1 MSYLYGRFF
10 TFTLRSL
17 YTESNMWAK
26 HKQHGFTIVE
36 LLIVI
41 VVIAI
46 LAAITI
52 VAFNGIQNRARVSS
66 VSSALSQAAKKLS
79 LYQVDNATYPANG
92 SLSAA
97 GITNSGDVSY
107 QYSTTSTG
115 YCLTATNGNVS
126 YKITETGA
134 PTQGGCA
141 GHGVGGVDA
150 ITNLS
155 LNPSA
160 ETSTAGITVVRGTLA
175 RANDW
180 FSSGAN
186 SFRITPNDTA
196 STDSYINLGGDQGGF
211 RTGLQAGRTYTVSAT
226 IRLAAPLTGTVD
238 ADRGR
243 RVTAWYTTAAGTH
256 VKVNGTQAPNAAGQT
271 RSTVTYSI
279 PADAIGAWIRL
290 YHGGMSGAGDVW
302 WDGIMITEGAG
313 TPAFADGNST
323 DWVWNGTTNLSNS
336 TGPAS

>member
-1 MSYLYGRFF
+1 MDQ
-10 TFTLRSL
+10 
-17 YTESNMWAK
+17 
-26 HKQHGFTIVE
+26 KQGGFTIVE

-52 VAFNGIQNRARVSS
+52 VAYNGIQNRARISS

-79 LYQVDNATYPANG
+79 LYQVDNASYPASGN
-92 SLSAA
+92 LAAA
-97 GITNSGDVSY
+97 GVSDTSDVTY
-107 QYSTTSTG
+107 QYSTTATG
-115 YCLTATNGNVS
+115 YCVTATSGTVS
-126 YKITETGA
+126 YKITESGPATA
-134 PTQGGCA
+134 GGCA
-141 GHGVGGVDA
+141 GHGVGGVSA

-175 RANDW
+175 RATDW
-180 FSSGAN
+180 TSSGAN
-186 SFRITPNDTA
+186 SFRITPTDAA
-196 STDSYINLGGDQGGF
+196 STDSYINLGGDQGAF
-211 RTGLQAGRTYTVSAT
+211 RTGLQAGKTYTISAT
-226 IRLAAPLTGTVD
+226 IRLTAPLTGTVD

-271 RSTVTYSI
+271 RSTVTYTI

-302 WDGIMITEGAG
+302 WDGIMITEGSS
-313 TPAFADGNST
+313 TPAYADGNST
-323 DWVWNGTTNLSNS
+323 DWVWNGSANLSTS